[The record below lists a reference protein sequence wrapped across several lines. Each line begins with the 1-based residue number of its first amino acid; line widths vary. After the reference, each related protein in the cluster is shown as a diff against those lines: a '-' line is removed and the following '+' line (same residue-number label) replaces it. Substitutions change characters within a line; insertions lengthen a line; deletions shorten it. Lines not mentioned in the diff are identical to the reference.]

1 MKKAFKITGT
11 VSLAIVLGISILFF
25 TSCAGLQFTGNQ
37 EFAVTKLSR
46 IAGITL
52 GLEKPEEIDQA
63 LSYIDYLSGIED
75 ANLKEAALNAAV
87 AYIYRKYGKT
97 NKTVII
103 VAEVVDLVNVVV
115 PNNAAGDIGNTID
128 MKLLNLALDGFRQ
141 GLILAQ

>member
-1 MKKAFKITGT
+1 MKRTITT
-11 VSLAIVLGISILFF
+11 VSLAMVLGFAILFS
-25 TSCAGLQFTGNQ
+25 TGCAGWQLTDNQ

-87 AYIYRKYGKT
+87 AYIYKKYGKT

-103 VAEVVDLVNVVV
+103 IAEVVDLLNVVV
-115 PNNAAGDIGNTID
+115 PDNAAGKIGNTID
-128 MKLLNLALDGFRQ
+128 MKLLNLALDGFKQ